1 MIMCVWFLLTGLFC
15 TCFLIGQIATSEW

>member
-1 MIMCVWFLLTGLFC
+1 MIVCVWFLLTGLFC